1 MIETLLAF
9 EAIELSYMVSV
20 FLLVICLHLL
30 VRRFYKGKGNAL
42 VIIGGAEFTLGM
54 LVLFLSVFLIYD
66 LAPFIAILT
75 FIAGATMLALGS
87 LNMTGGLD
95 QRLGRFIVGPA
106 MAFGFFM
113 MGYFLLLS
121 PYQDL
126 KLIQNGEPAMAEI
139 VKISPTGNLI
149 NEQPEVRLFLV
160 VRPENGPEYETTK
173 RMVISPVYLP
183 QFQPGAQLKIKYDP
197 NNIKRIA
204 VEAVKIERR

>member
-30 VRRFYKGKGNAL
+30 LKRFYEGKGNAL
-42 VIIGGAEFTLGM
+42 VVLGGAEFMLGM
-54 LVLFLSVFLIYD
+54 LVFFLSVFLVYD

-75 FIAGATMLALGS
+75 FVAGATMLALGS

-106 MAFGFFM
+106 MAFAFFM
-113 MGYFLLLS
+113 MGYFFLLS
-121 PYQDL
+121 PYQNL

-139 VKISPTGNLI
+139 IEISPTGNWV
-149 NEQPEVRLFLV
+149 NEQPEVRLRLI
-160 VRPENGPEYETTK
+160 VRPENGQSYETTK
-173 RMVISPVYLP
+173 SMVISPVYLP

-197 NNIKRIA
+197 KNIKRVA
-204 VEAVKIERR
+204 VEAVKVERR